1 MEKNKINQFKTQ
13 VLKNLSLGYS
23 LARTGHFSTQG
34 RILPWIDFLATG
46 KKRDVPEGLASH
58 LQQALKKIVALHK
71 KDAQNIAD
79 GFYPIDVLYP
89 ENPIKHALRYPSL
102 LLDAFR
108 ASKRRNEKVNDDFTE
123 ESKEFFAEL
132 PEYYK
137 RNFHFQTGGYLTDA
151 SAELYEHQ
159 VEILF
164 SGAADAMRRLLLPQL
179 KVHFQGSDGE
189 GLNFLEVGSG
199 TGRFTKFLAL
209 AFPKATITCVDL
221 SFNYLAKAKTNLSE
235 FKRINF
241 FQGAAEKLPFPSGSF
256 DAVVSCFLFHE
267 LPQDIRKDV
276 VDSAFIALKKNG
288 FFGLIDSLQKNDDEA
303 FEWALKQF
311 PMDFHEPFFKNYVN
325 HPLEALIEESGLKN
339 VQSEVGF
346 LSKAVSGV
354 KA

>member
-1 MEKNKINQFKTQ
+1 MEKNKLDQFKTQ
-13 VLKNLSLGYS
+13 ILKKLSLGYT

-34 RILPWIDFLATG
+34 RLLPWIDLLATG
-46 KKRDVPEGLASH
+46 KKRKVPEHLADY
-58 LQQALKKIVALHK
+58 LQQALKKIVELHK
-71 KDAQNIAD
+71 KDSQNIAD

-89 ENPIKHALRYPSL
+89 ENPLKHAFRYPSI
-102 LLDAFR
+102 LLDAYR
-108 ASKRRNEKVNDDFTE
+108 ASKRRKQKISDDFLP
-123 ESKEFFAEL
+123 ESEQFLDEL

-137 RNFHFQTGGYLTDA
+137 RNFHFQTGGYLTDI

-164 SGAADAMRRLLLPQL
+164 SGAADAMRRLLLPQM

-189 GLNFLEVGSG
+189 GLHFLEVGSG

-221 SFNYLAKAKTNLSE
+221 SFNYLAKAKSNLTD

-241 FQGAAEKLPFPSGSF
+241 LQGAAEKLPFPKDSF

-267 LPQDIRKDV
+267 LPQNIRSEV
-276 VDSAFIALKKNG
+276 VQSGMAVLKTNG
-288 FFGLIDSLQKNDDEA
+288 FYGLVDSLQKNDDAE

-311 PMDFHEPFFKNYVN
+311 PVDFHEPFFKNYVD
-325 HPLEALIEESGLKN
+325 HPLEALLDESGLKN

-346 LSKAVSGV
+346 LSKVVSGV
-354 KA
+354 KV